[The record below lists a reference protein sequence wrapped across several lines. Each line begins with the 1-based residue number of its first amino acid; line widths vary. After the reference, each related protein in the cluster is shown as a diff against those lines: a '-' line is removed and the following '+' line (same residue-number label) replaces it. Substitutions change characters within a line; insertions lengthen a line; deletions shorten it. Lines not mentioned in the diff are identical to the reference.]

1 MRVRARTAIDH
12 IPRPAGHRCASTRG
26 VALGFVVDADPFFAA
41 LVAGVDPPDV
51 VELLAGRRP
60 AWHANAACRGMG
72 TELFFPEKGEDARPA
87 KAICSTCPVAAPCGA
102 ATGDHGIWGGMSPR
116 ERMRGRRAA

>member
-1 MRVRARTAIDH
+1 M
-12 IPRPAGHRCASTRG
+12 
-26 VALGFVVDADPFFAA
+26 GFVVDADPFFAA